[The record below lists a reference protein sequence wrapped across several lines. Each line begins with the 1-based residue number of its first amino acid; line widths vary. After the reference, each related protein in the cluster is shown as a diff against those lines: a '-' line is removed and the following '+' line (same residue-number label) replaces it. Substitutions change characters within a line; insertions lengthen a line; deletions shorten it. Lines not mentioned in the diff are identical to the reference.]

1 MANVVAECLGHIPPP
16 PSNPVALSYLA
27 LARKYRPRRFEEVST
42 QEHVSGTLRNA
53 VAGDRVGH
61 AYLLCGPRGVGK
73 TTIAR
78 ILAMSLNCPDR
89 LSDGEPCGRCED
101 CERIWAGHTSLDVV
115 EIDAA
120 SNRGVEDA
128 RALRERVQYAPS
140 EADRF
145 KVYILD
151 EAHMLTRE
159 AWNAL
164 LKVLEEPP
172 ERVVF
177 CFATTEVRKIQQT
190 AAPIL
195 SRCQRF
201 DFRRIGTSDIVHRL
215 REVLSAEEIAF
226 EDEALLAIARKANG
240 GMRDGLSLLDQVL
253 ALSDRKVTVET
264 VVQVLGVVSEERYLE
279 ILDVIIDRRHGDV
292 FDFVETLIDEG
303 YDLVEFY
310 HGLAERLRLLLRLAV
325 SDRGDPDA
333 IGERLDRAY
342 GERARAF
349 VPGDLV
355 RMLSMCADLEADG
368 SLRRTGRP
376 RVLIEVLLLRLSYLD
391 RTVELEEVVRALGGA
406 PEPKP
411 APRTGVT
418 PVRPKAAA
426 KPSPGP
432 SPRAASTSPAREP
445 RPQATSAPA
454 PSPQSSPASA
464 PRPQSSPAPAPSP
477 QSAPSSP
484 ASLTEAW
491 RLLLGERSNLPPGLA
506 NLLRTASAT
515 EQDDALVLNQVEGLL
530 VERLADP
537 TVLNELR
544 SALARQAG
552 RDEVRIRV
560 EVEPSPAPEA
570 NSRVT
575 AASVRRGR
583 LRDLA
588 ARAPFLEQAVREL
601 DLELVE

>member
-1 MANVVAECLGHIPPP
+1 MWRTSSRSAWGTPRP
-16 PSNPVALSYLA
+16 PSKPVALSYLA
-27 LARKYRPRRFEEVST
+27 LARKYRPRRFGEVST
-42 QEHVSGTLRNA
+42 QEHVSGTLRSA
-53 VAGDRVGH
+53 VAGGRVGH

-78 ILAMSLNCPDR
+78 ILAMSLNCPER
-89 LSDGEPCGRCED
+89 LPDGEPCGDCEN
-101 CERIWAGHTSLDVV
+101 CERIWGGHTSLDVV

-177 CFATTEVRKIQQT
+177 CFATTEARKIQQT

-201 DFRRIGTSDIVHRL
+201 DFRRIGARDIVRRL
-215 REVLSAEEIAF
+215 REVLAAEGIAF

-264 VVQVLGVVSEERYLE
+264 VVRVLGVVSEERYLE
-279 ILDVIIDRRHGDV
+279 ILEIVAERRHGAV

-325 SDRGDPDA
+325 TDRGDPDA

-349 VPGDLV
+349 LPGDLM
-355 RMLSMCADLEADG
+355 RMLSMCAELEADG

-376 RVLIEVLLLRLSYLD
+376 RVLIEVLLLRMSYLD
-391 RTVELEEVVRALGGA
+391 RTVELEDIVRALGGA

-411 APRTGVT
+411 SLRSGDGAASRPKSVAKAPRG
-418 PVRPKAAA
+418 R
-426 KPSPGP
+426 SLRRIES
-432 SPRAASTSPAREP
+432 SPRATESSPNATEASARAAAPSSP
-445 RPQATSAPA
+445 PA
-454 PSPQSSPASA
+454 PSPRSA
-464 PRPQSSPAPAPSP
+464 TGPAPAPGSP
-477 QSAPSSP
+477 PP
-484 ASLTEAW
+484 TLVEAW
-491 RLLLGERSNLPPGLA
+491 DRLLNRSELPGGLSLLSGATVAERDG
-506 NLLRTASAT
+506 
-515 EQDDALVLNQVEGLL
+515 ALVLEGVPSLL
-530 VERLADP
+530 AERLGDP
-537 TVLNELR
+537 AMMRELE
-544 SALARQAG
+544 SVLARHAG
-552 RDEVRIRV
+552 RDEVRIVARA
-560 EVEPSPAPEA
+560 ESSSAPGT

-575 AASVRRGR
+575 AASVRRDR
-583 LRDLA
+583 LRDLV